1 MLLLEGSASEGK
13 MQLAAVKSTQLD
25 QTAVEG
31 ASFLGLGDE
40 GLRIDTVRATEWA

>member
-1 MLLLEGSASEGK
+1 MLLEGSASEGM

-31 ASFLGLGDE
+31 ASFLGLADAG
-40 GLRIDTVRATEWA
+40 IDTGTESVKGV